1 MGSNE
6 DGKLGIGLSHKDLPE
21 SQSPRLVEGIKDVR
35 SVSAG
40 QSHSLAIVKDGKV
53 YGWG

>member
-6 DGKLGIGLSHKDLPE
+6 EGKLGIGLSYKDLSE
-21 SQSPRLVEGIKDVR
+21 SASPRLVEGIKHVR

-40 QSHSLAIVKDGKV
+40 QSHSLAVVKNGKA